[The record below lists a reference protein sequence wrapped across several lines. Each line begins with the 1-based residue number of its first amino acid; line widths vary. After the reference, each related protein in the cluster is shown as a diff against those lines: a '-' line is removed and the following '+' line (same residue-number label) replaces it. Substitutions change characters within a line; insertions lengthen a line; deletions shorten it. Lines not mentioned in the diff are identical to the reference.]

1 MAYITKEDFATMKN
15 KFGKVAIISL
25 LGLLGLSAC
34 SSSDIVAKPT
44 DYDDE
49 LVTIDGEKDI
59 FNNIMSVVYDAQ
71 RSGSVAS
78 DVLDEVL
85 YQYAMSVFGSYNKVT
100 SKGKEGTTLKEA
112 FKAITKESDDTYTG
126 TEVAD
131 EFIKSHKA
139 YWTVDSEG
147 NRVNDENVAV
157 ADDASPCNSEY
168 ARVVEKWN
176 TIEKRIAQAMYAEIS
191 SGTYSDRNI
200 FSEKSYLKTLYNGM
214 KHVANPYDSTLA
226 FTESMLT
233 PDVEDYEVFTKGLLH
248 REHYQSNYDGE
259 ESKDEANHY
268 IEDVHIPDIYNE
280 LLVEQYLLNETYNTL
295 GRSSARKVNIIA
307 ITKNTNYDKAAD
319 YLINDLIDQIS
330 TGKVD
335 SDKILDTFKSYSK
348 VWNGTPSDIG
358 SAETEILNRLT
369 SAGVFKESTVS
380 FAGVDYTYNE
390 GTAYGDLIEKLDDIK
405 ANPDTTKEDVENEF
419 TNSGAYPYSVGIEIK
434 TNEIKLKDY
443 TTTGWYIKNGGLSD
457 LPEAIRNRLFN
468 IGVANGKKETEE
480 QMEGLDRWNGTEY
493 SVPENESSYLALING
508 RYYLKQESTLS
519 GEDKKNDIK
528 FYDSSS
534 STYYIVEVE
543 EAVISSKLS
552 KTSTNSY
559 NETRESGFM
568 ESVVNEVAKQIG
580 SGDTYKKLAKEYW
593 LKEMSIK
600 YHDTTVYDYFKS
612 NYPDLFED

>member
-1 MAYITKEDFATMKN
+1 M
-15 KFGKVAIISL
+15 SL
-25 LGLLGLSAC
+25 TAC

-49 LVTIDGEKDI
+49 LVTIEGEKDI

-71 RSGSVAS
+71 RSGNVAS

-112 FKAITKESDDTYTG
+112 FKAITKNSDGTYSG
-126 TEVAD
+126 TTVAD

-139 YWTVDSEG
+139 YWTVDSDG

-157 ADDASPCNSEY
+157 ADDALPANSEY

-176 TIEKRIAQAMYAEIS
+176 TIEKRIAQAMYSEIS
-191 SGTYSDRNI
+191 AGTYSDRNY
-200 FSEKSYLKTLYNGM
+200 FSEKRYLTTLYNGM
-214 KHVANPYDSTLA
+214 KHVENPYNSSLVLTTKLI
-226 FTESMLT
+226 T

-248 REHYQSNYDGE
+248 REYYQSNYDGDE
-259 ESKDEANHY
+259 TKDEANHY
-268 IEDVHIPDIYNE
+268 VEDVHIPDIYNE

-307 ITKNTNYDKAAD
+307 ISKNTNYDKAAD
-319 YLINDLIDQIS
+319 YLVNDLIDQIS
-330 TGKVD
+330 SGKVS
-335 SDKILDTFKSYSK
+335 SDNILDTFKSYSK
-348 VWNGTPSDIG
+348 VWNGTPADIEG
-358 SAETEILNRLT
+358 TGEQAILNRLI
-369 SAGVFKESTVS
+369 SAGVFSESTVS
-380 FAGVDYTYNE
+380 FAGEDYKYYE
-390 GTAYGDLIEKLDDIK
+390 GTAYGDLIEKLGDIK
-405 ANPDTTKEDVENEF
+405 ENPDTTKEDVENEF
-419 TNSGAYPYSVGIEIK
+419 TNSGAYPYSVGIKIK
-434 TNEIKLKDY
+434 TDEIKLKDY
-443 TTTGWYIKNGGLSD
+443 TTTGWYIKNGGLSE
-457 LPEAIRNRLFN
+457 LPESIRNRLFN
-468 IGVANGKKETEE
+468 IGVANGKKETSA
-480 QMEGLDRWNGTEY
+480 QMEGLDRWNGTTY
-493 SVPENESSYLALING
+493 AVPENESSYLALING

-519 GEDKKNDIK
+519 GEDRKNDIK

-559 NETRESGFM
+559 NETRDASFM

-580 SGDTYKKLAKEYW
+580 TGDTYKKLAKEYW